1 MPPKYKRTTKVVI
14 QPELQPIKVKDY
26 KPNRVIAWI
35 DGKTG
40 EAKTISDLKY
50 KFKRKKNETK

>member
-1 MPPKYKRTTKVVI
+1 MPPKYKRTTKEKIII

-40 EAKTISDLKY
+40 EAKTISDLKW
-50 KFKRKKNETK
+50 KFKRKKK